1 MIFTLTLWVLA
12 IFLIYSGLGNKTN
25 KWVAY
30 CLIIASI
37 GTLKEYLNEKL
48 VPVLIKL
55 YPGISSELYVTINS
69 CLIAVLYLLLP
80 LCFITMSMYFAGY
93 DDCDKKV
100 ILLVQFS
107 TVILI
112 SILLI
117 IYCPLYFKH
126 YQLHRR
132 DFWYVMSAY
141 NISYSMAGF
150 IIMHRGIKNESDE
163 KIRRTKRIII
173 KVFVVPYFFWL
184 FSIFII
190 HTLDLDWLKK
200 VWKYNEF
207 VVLAVLLFYAYMAY
221 KEGIMG
227 LKVSLVKYDW
237 NSKMESVNSNM
248 QYINHLLKNQVTKI
262 NWSVESL
269 RKKLGDKQMVELD
282 IIERSIKQLVN
293 FTEKANK
300 CLAPKMAGNDLCSA
314 SNMINDA
321 LEAFKPLQKRE
332 IRLYV
337 NLREDVH
344 IKCDGQ
350 AVVEVIYNLIKNSSE
365 AVTGN
370 GKIEVSAYKK
380 SEFYCIEICD
390 DGVGISREDMEK
402 LFLPFFTTKKNN
414 INFGIGLPYCKAV
427 MEAHDGSIQVFSQKG
442 LTRFILCFPIKRI
455 RRKEVG

>member
-1 MIFTLTLWVLA
+1 MIFTLALWVLA
-12 IFLIYSGLGNKTN
+12 VFLIYSGFVNKTN
-25 KWVAY
+25 RWVAY
-30 CLIIASI
+30 CLLIASI

-55 YPGISSELYVTINS
+55 YPGISSGLYVTIDS
-69 CLIAVLYLLLP
+69 CLIAALYLLLP

-93 DDCDKKV
+93 DNSDKKV
-100 ILLVQFS
+100 ILLVQFC

-117 IYCPLYFKH
+117 IYYPIYFKH

-141 NISYSMAGF
+141 NIGYSIAGF
-150 IIMHRGIKNESDE
+150 IIIHRGIKNESDE
-163 KIRRTKRIII
+163 KIRRNKRIVT

-184 FSIFII
+184 FTIFVI
-190 HTLDLDWLKK
+190 HTLDLNWLKK
-200 VWKYNEF
+200 LWKYNEF
-207 VVLAVLLFYAYMAY
+207 IVLAVLIFYAYMAY
-221 KEGIMG
+221 KEGFMG

-237 NSKMESVNSNM
+237 DSRMESVNSNM
-248 QYINHLLKNQVTKI
+248 QYINHMLKNQVTKI

-269 RKKLGDKQMVELD
+269 RKKLGDEQMEELD
-282 IIERSIKQLVN
+282 IIERSTRQLVN
-293 FTEKANK
+293 FSEKTNK
-300 CLAPKMAGNDLCSA
+300 CLAPKMAGNDLCMA

-321 LEAFKPLQKRE
+321 LEAFKPLQRRE
-332 IRLYV
+332 IKLFV
-337 NLREDVH
+337 NLREDAH

-365 AVTGN
+365 SVTGN

-380 SEFYCIEICD
+380 NESYCIEICD
-390 DGVGISREDMEK
+390 DGVGISKENIEQI
-402 LFLPFFTTKKNN
+402 FLPFYSTKKNN

-427 MEAHDGSIQVFSQKG
+427 MEAHDGSIQVFSHKG
-442 LTRFILCFPIKRI
+442 LTRFTLCFPIKRI
-455 RRKEVG
+455 RRKEVS